1 MEVIELT
8 KTKRGI
14 YHNLND
20 STYSTS
26 NNEVEYFF
34 SSVFYLD
41 KFMEEYYKNRVE
53 IRKRLGRVID
63 CTNLNFDLLA
73 DFHLYK
79 SIEKR
84 GFRISIK
91 GCDVSW
97 QNCLLFALQNVTR
110 KNIDD
115 YVETQRQK

>member
-1 MEVIELT
+1 MT

-26 NNEVEYFF
+26 NSEVEYFF
-34 SSVFYLD
+34 SSLFYLD
-41 KFMEEYYKNRVE
+41 KFMEEYPENR
-53 IRKRLGRVID
+53 IRVRNRLNRIID
-63 CTNLNFDLLA
+63 CSNLNFDLVA

-91 GCDVSW
+91 GDDVSW
-97 QNCLLFALQNVTR
+97 QNCLLFALENVTR
-110 KNIDD
+110 KNIGD
-115 YVETQRQK
+115 YNVTQKQK